1 MGPVP
6 QTSIIFIGLAS
17 IAGLLIP
24 VALFLYFKL
33 KKKADVMPFVL
44 GCLIFFVFVV
54 ILESGI
60 NAAVFASP
68 AGETMNNNRVLY
80 ALYGGIMAAL
90 FEEVGRFLAL
100 KHIRKK
106 KGPKDANSLMY
117 GAGHGGIEAFL
128 VLGVSMFGNLTYAAA
143 VNSGRIEELMS
154 QLSGD
159 ALVQFTNSIELL
171 VNTPGPTYLLSI
183 AERIFAVAVQIALSV
198 LVWTAVSRK
207 GKGLFFPLAICIHAV
222 FDFLSVMIAG
232 LGIPMI
238 AVEAIIGVMAV
249 VICAFARAVWRKE
262 DLGDVEEKTAA
273 VYAGPRLGR

>member
-1 MGPVP
+1 MMMGPVP

-90 FEEVGRFLAL
+90 FEEV
-100 KHIRKK
+100 
-106 KGPKDANSLMY
+106 
-117 GAGHGGIEAFL
+117 
-128 VLGVSMFGNLTYAAA
+128 
-143 VNSGRIEELMS
+143 
-154 QLSGD
+154 
-159 ALVQFTNSIELL
+159 
-171 VNTPGPTYLLSI
+171 
-183 AERIFAVAVQIALSV
+183 
-198 LVWTAVSRK
+198 
-207 GKGLFFPLAICIHAV
+207 
-222 FDFLSVMIAG
+222 
-232 LGIPMI
+232 
-238 AVEAIIGVMAV
+238 
-249 VICAFARAVWRKE
+249 
-262 DLGDVEEKTAA
+262 
-273 VYAGPRLGR
+273 